1 MAPDSANGL
10 GAGLNRSWPAA
21 TPSQKSVRCV
31 MMRRHENPGM
41 SSSPITF
48 LLIRDPVAG
57 QSVVPLVLGQRVTL
71 GRAPTNRV
79 VIHDEQASRFH
90 AEVSSAASGWSI
102 RDLNSRNG
110 TVVCGELL
118 SADRILVAGDTVA
131 IGRVEIV
138 ACEGE
143 PPVDPTDGAD
153 ALGGTAT
160 GEVPAD
166 LEAWHASITHR
177 RGRSRLLDD
186 IREAA
191 GTAPRVG
198 RAAAELCRLAF
209 ALGRAHDLK
218 SVASLALE
226 SAAQGAAA
234 ARGSVLLPEL
244 ISERS
249 GASRQNTAGLASEL
263 VLAAVFPA
271 EGGPTHV
278 TPGAIAAVLG
288 TDEAV
293 LARAVSKDAVSKDAV
308 STDGSHVATIA
319 APIRVG
325 GHAVGVLHLEVDARH
340 HEATPDDLEFV
351 MAVCD
356 ALGLAIDNLAAR
368 EMLSSRLARSTDEN
382 EQLRRRLGEESRMI
396 GASPGLQHIVG
407 QIERVAATRATVL
420 IRGESGA
427 GKELVARAIHE
438 ASGRRTAPF
447 VCMNCAALSETLLE
461 SELFGHEKGA
471 FTGATDRKMG
481 KFEAAHKGT
490 LFLDEIGEMSPAIQ
504 AKFLRVLEGHPFER
518 VGGSARVQ
526 VDVRV
531 VAATNRHLE
540 EAVAAGEFRRDLYFR
555 LKVVEILVPPLRKR
569 PEDIETL
576 ALHFMKRFSA
586 EAGRRVRGFTPE
598 ALAAMQAYH
607 WPGNIRELRNSV
619 ERAVV
624 LSQDEWID
632 AHELALSSLSSAG
645 DTGRIPSGRPTPFTP
660 TTLDEM
666 ERKHVLATLEAV
678 GGNKTKAAA
687 ILGIERSTLDRKMAR
702 WAKA

>member
-1 MAPDSANGL
+1 
-10 GAGLNRSWPAA
+10 
-21 TPSQKSVRCV
+21 

-138 ACEGE
+138 VGEGE

-153 ALGGTAT
+153 VLGGTAT
-160 GEVPAD
+160 GEMPAD
-166 LEAWHASITHR
+166 VEAWQASITHR

-218 SVASLALE
+218 SVAFLALE

-234 ARGSVLLPEL
+234 ARGVVLLPEP

-249 GASRQNTAGLASEL
+249 GASGQNTAGLASEL
-263 VLAAVFPA
+263 VLAAVLPA
-271 EGGPTHV
+271 EGEPTPV

-293 LARAVSKDAVSKDAV
+293 LARAVSKDAVS
-308 STDGSHVATIA
+308 TDGGHVATIS

-325 GHAVGVLHLEVDARH
+325 GQAVGVLHLEVDAKH

-382 EQLRRRLGEESRMI
+382 EQLRRRLGQESRMI
-396 GASPGLQHIVG
+396 GASPSLQHIVG

-576 ALHFMKRFSA
+576 ALHFLKRFAA

-598 ALAAMQAYH
+598 ALAAMQSYH

-632 AHELALSSLSSAG
+632 AHELALSHLSSAG
-645 DTGRIPSGRPTPFTP
+645 DTGRIPSGPAPFTP

-702 WAKA
+702 WAKG

>member
-1 MAPDSANGL
+1 MASA
-10 GAGLNRSWPAA
+10 
-21 TPSQKSVRCV
+21 
-31 MMRRHENPGM
+31 
-41 SSSPITF
+41 PITF
-48 LLIRDPVAG
+48 LLVRDPVAG
-57 QSVVPLVLGQRVTL
+57 QAVIPLQPGERVTL
-71 GRAPTNRV
+71 GRAPSNHIV
-79 VIHDEQASRFH
+79 VHDEQASRFH
-90 AEVSSAASGWSI
+90 AEIFGAPAGWSI

-110 TVVCGELL
+110 TLMGGEPL
-118 SADRILVAGDTVA
+118 SADRVLSLGDIVT
-131 IGRVEIV
+131 IGRVAII
-138 ACEGE
+138 ACAGE
-143 PPVDPTDGAD
+143 PPTDATGDAD
-153 ALGGTAT
+153 VLGGTAT
-160 GEVPAD
+160 SETPAE
-166 LEAWHASITHR
+166 LEPWHASITHR
-177 RGRSRLLDD
+177 RAKSRLLDD

-209 ALGRAHDLK
+209 SLGRATDLK
-218 SVASLALE
+218 AVASLALE
-226 SAAQGAAA
+226 SAMQGAGA
-234 ARGSVLLPEL
+234 ARGIVLMPEQIGEQAGAARQDATGPAFGLVQTVAVPADWPSTSVP
-244 ISERS
+244 S
-249 GASRQNTAGLASEL
+249 G
-263 VLAAVFPA
+263 V
-271 EGGPTHV
+271 
-278 TPGAIAAVLG
+278 IAAVLG

-293 LARAVSKDAVSKDAV
+293 LACSATPGGGR
-308 STDGSHVATIA
+308 VASIS
-319 APIRVG
+319 APIRLG
-325 GHAVGVLHLEVDARH
+325 GHAVGVLHLEVDAQQR
-340 HEATPDDLEFV
+340 EATPDDLEFV

-368 EMLSSRLARSTDEN
+368 EVLSSRLARSADEN
-382 EQLRRRLGEESRMI
+382 EQLRRRLGEEWQMVGSS
-396 GASPGLQHIVG
+396 AGLQNIVT
-407 QIERVAATRATVL
+407 QIGRVAQTKATVL

-471 FTGATDRKMG
+471 FTGATERKAG

-504 AKFLRVLEGHPFER
+504 AKFLRVLEGHSFER

-540 EAVAAGEFRRDLYFR
+540 EAVAAGDFRRDLYFR

-569 PEDIETL
+569 PEDIDTL
-576 ALHFMKRFSA
+576 ALHFLKRFAA
-586 EAGRRVRGFTPE
+586 EAARRVRGFTPE
-598 ALAAMQAYH
+598 AIAAMRAYH
-607 WPGNIRELRNSV
+607 WPGNIRELRNSI

-632 AHELALSSLSSAG
+632 AHELALSHLSSAG
-645 DTGRIPSGRPTPFTP
+645 DTGRGHASVATPFTP

-666 ERKHVLATLEAV
+666 ERKHVFATLEAV

-702 WAKA
+702 WAKP

>member
-1 MAPDSANGL
+1 M
-10 GAGLNRSWPAA
+10 
-21 TPSQKSVRCV
+21 PS
-31 MMRRHENPGM
+31 HP
-41 SSSPITF
+41 TTH
-48 LLIRDPVAG
+48 LLVRDPVSG
-57 QSVVPLVLGQRVTL
+57 QAVVPLLPGERVTL
-71 GRAPTNRV
+71 GRAPSNRV
-79 VIHDEQASRFH
+79 VLHDEQASRFH
-90 AEVSSAASGWSI
+90 AEIFGTPQGWSI
-102 RDLNSRNG
+102 RDLESRNG
-110 TVVCGELL
+110 TLVGGEPLA
-118 SADRILVAGDTVA
+118 ADRLLVPGDVVA
-131 IGRVEIV
+131 IGRVEVV
-138 ACEGE
+138 ACAGE
-143 PPVDPTDGAD
+143 PLAD
-153 ALGGTAT
+153 STGEADLLGGTAT
-160 GEVPAD
+160 GEMPAE

-177 RGRSRLLDD
+177 RAKSRLLDD

-209 ALGRAHDLK
+209 SLGRASDLK
-218 SVASLALE
+218 AVASQALE
-226 SAAQGAAA
+226 SAMQGSGAT
-234 ARGSVLLPEL
+234 RGIVLLPEQ
-244 ISERS
+244 IGDQTGRDTTGPMSD
-249 GASRQNTAGLASEL
+249 LAQT
-263 VLAAVFPA
+263 VAVPA
-271 EGGPTHV
+271 DWSSATV
-278 TPGAIAAVLG
+278 SPGVIAAVLG

-293 LARAVSKDAVSKDAV
+293 LACAAAPGGGRM
-308 STDGSHVATIA
+308 ATIS
-319 APIRVG
+319 APIRQG
-325 GHAVGVLHLEVDARH
+325 GQAVGVLHLEVDAQKR
-340 HEATPDDLEFV
+340 EATPDDLEFV

-368 EMLSSRLARSTDEN
+368 EVLSTRLARSANEN
-382 EQLRRRLGEESRMI
+382 EQLRRRLGEEWQMI
-396 GASPGLQHIVG
+396 GSSAGLKNIVT
-407 QIERVAATRATVL
+407 QIERVASTKATVL

-438 ASGRRTAPF
+438 ASSRRTAPF

-471 FTGATDRKMG
+471 FTGATERKAG

-531 VAATNRHLE
+531 VAATNRNLE
-540 EAVAAGEFRRDLYFR
+540 EAVAAGDFRRDLYFR

-576 ALHFMKRFSA
+576 AAHFLKRFAA
-586 EAGRRVRGFTPE
+586 EAARRVRGFTPD
-598 ALAAMQAYH
+598 AMAAMQAYH

-632 AHELALSSLSSAG
+632 AHELALSHLSSTG
-645 DTGRIPSGRPTPFTP
+645 DTGQISTGRPAPFTP

-666 ERKHVLATLEAV
+666 ERKQVLATLEAV

-687 ILGIERSTLDRKMAR
+687 MLGIERSTLDRKMAR
-702 WAKA
+702 WAKE

>member
-1 MAPDSANGL
+1 
-10 GAGLNRSWPAA
+10 
-21 TPSQKSVRCV
+21 
-31 MMRRHENPGM
+31 M

-131 IGRVEIV
+131 IGRVAIV
-138 ACEGE
+138 VGEGE

-153 ALGGTAT
+153 VLGGAAT
-160 GEVPAD
+160 GEMPAD
-166 LEAWHASITHR
+166 VEAWQASITHR

-234 ARGSVLLPEL
+234 ARGVVLLPEP

-249 GASRQNTAGLASEL
+249 GASGQNTAGLASEL
-263 VLAAVFPA
+263 VLAAVLPA
-271 EGGPTHV
+271 EGEATPV

-293 LARAVSKDAVSKDAV
+293 LARAVSKDAVS
-308 STDGSHVATIA
+308 TDGCHVATIS

-325 GHAVGVLHLEVDARH
+325 GQAVGVLHLEVDAKH

-382 EQLRRRLGEESRMI
+382 EQLRRRLGQESRMI
-396 GASPGLQHIVG
+396 GASPSLQHIVG

-576 ALHFMKRFSA
+576 ALHFLKRFAA

-632 AHELALSSLSSAG
+632 AHELALSHLSSAG
-645 DTGRIPSGRPTPFTP
+645 DTGRIPSGPAPFTP

-666 ERKHVLATLEAV
+666 ERKHVLAALEAV

-702 WAKA
+702 WAKG

>member
-1 MAPDSANGL
+1 
-10 GAGLNRSWPAA
+10 
-21 TPSQKSVRCV
+21 

-138 ACEGE
+138 VGEGE

-153 ALGGTAT
+153 VLGGTAT
-160 GEVPAD
+160 GEMPAD
-166 LEAWHASITHR
+166 VEAWQASITHR

-218 SVASLALE
+218 SVAFLALE

-234 ARGSVLLPEL
+234 ARGVVLLPEP

-249 GASRQNTAGLASEL
+249 SASGQNTAGLASEL
-263 VLAAVFPA
+263 VLAAVLPA
-271 EGGPTHV
+271 EGEPTPV

-293 LARAVSKDAVSKDAV
+293 LARAVSPDAVSKDAA
-308 STDGSHVATIA
+308 TKDGGHVATIS

-325 GHAVGVLHLEVDARH
+325 GQAVGVLHLEVDAKH

-382 EQLRRRLGEESRMI
+382 EQLRRRLGQESRMI
-396 GASPGLQHIVG
+396 GASPSLQHIVG

-576 ALHFMKRFSA
+576 ALHFLKRFAA

-598 ALAAMQAYH
+598 ALAAMQSYH

-632 AHELALSSLSSAG
+632 AHELALSHLSSAG
-645 DTGRIPSGRPTPFTP
+645 DTGRIPSGPAPFTP

-702 WAKA
+702 WAKG

>member
-1 MAPDSANGL
+1 
-10 GAGLNRSWPAA
+10 
-21 TPSQKSVRCV
+21 
-31 MMRRHENPGM
+31 M

-138 ACEGE
+138 VGEGE

-153 ALGGTAT
+153 VLGGTAT
-160 GEVPAD
+160 GEMPAD
-166 LEAWHASITHR
+166 VEAWQASITHR

-234 ARGSVLLPEL
+234 ARGVVLLPEP

-249 GASRQNTAGLASEL
+249 GASGQNTAGLASEL
-263 VLAAVFPA
+263 VLAAVLPA
-271 EGGPTHV
+271 EGEATPV

-293 LARAVSKDAVSKDAV
+293 LARAVSKDAVS
-308 STDGSHVATIA
+308 TDGCHVATIS

-325 GHAVGVLHLEVDARH
+325 GQAVGVLHLEVDAKH

-382 EQLRRRLGEESRMI
+382 EQLRRRLGQESRMI
-396 GASPGLQHIVG
+396 GASPSLQHIVG

-576 ALHFMKRFSA
+576 ALHFLKRFAA

-632 AHELALSSLSSAG
+632 AHELALSHLSSAG
-645 DTGRIPSGRPTPFTP
+645 DTGRIPSGPAPFTP

-666 ERKHVLATLEAV
+666 ERKHVLAALEAV

-702 WAKA
+702 WAKG

>member
-1 MAPDSANGL
+1 
-10 GAGLNRSWPAA
+10 
-21 TPSQKSVRCV
+21 
-31 MMRRHENPGM
+31 MRRHENPGM

-131 IGRVEIV
+131 IGRVAIV
-138 ACEGE
+138 VGEGE

-153 ALGGTAT
+153 VLGGAAT
-160 GEVPAD
+160 GEMPAD
-166 LEAWHASITHR
+166 VEAWQASITHR

-234 ARGSVLLPEL
+234 ARGVVLLPEP

-249 GASRQNTAGLASEL
+249 GASGQNTAGLASEL
-263 VLAAVFPA
+263 VLAAVLPA
-271 EGGPTHV
+271 EGEATPV

-293 LARAVSKDAVSKDAV
+293 LARAVSKDAVS
-308 STDGSHVATIA
+308 TDGCHVATIS

-325 GHAVGVLHLEVDARH
+325 GQAVGVLHLEVDAKH

-382 EQLRRRLGEESRMI
+382 EQLRRRLGQESRMI
-396 GASPGLQHIVG
+396 GASPSLQHIVG

-576 ALHFMKRFSA
+576 ALHFLKRFAA

-632 AHELALSSLSSAG
+632 AHELALSHLSSAG
-645 DTGRIPSGRPTPFTP
+645 DTGRIPSGPAPFTP

-666 ERKHVLATLEAV
+666 ERKHVLAALEAV

-702 WAKA
+702 WAKG